1 MRSIYRKFFLSTPA
15 PYGFQYVRALAR
27 DFYGIQEICCVAAEG
42 LDIAGADT
50 AAILERAIQNI
61 PAFRKE

>member
-1 MRSIYRKFFLSTPA
+1 M
-15 PYGFQYVRALAR
+15 
-27 DFYGIQEICCVAAEG
+27 AAEG

-61 PAFRKE
+61 PAFRKEYPRGARCRVGRKFRRTLLMIS

>member
-1 MRSIYRKFFLSTPA
+1 M
-15 PYGFQYVRALAR
+15 
-27 DFYGIQEICCVAAEG
+27 AAEG

-61 PAFRKE
+61 PAFRKEYPPGRSLPGGAEVPAGIINDILTPY